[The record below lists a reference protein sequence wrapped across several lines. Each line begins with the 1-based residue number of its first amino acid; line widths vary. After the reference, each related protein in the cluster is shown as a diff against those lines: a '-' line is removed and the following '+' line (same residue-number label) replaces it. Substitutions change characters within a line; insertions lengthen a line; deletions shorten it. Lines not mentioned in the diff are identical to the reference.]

1 MSNTSGKIVKRE
13 RVKQLTQCNTA
24 KLTQPRPNLAEPMG
38 RHRADEKVVNYL
50 VFQDALVTE
59 DFAEDVF
66 AHVTVH
72 GRQGVVKEIDIGI
85 CIHGTRQAHALPL
98 TSAQVEAL
106 PRSRPKVKGRK
117 QRCFFPPPK

>member
-1 MSNTSGKIVKRE
+1 M
-13 RVKQLTQCNTA
+13 
-24 KLTQPRPNLAEPMG
+24 
-38 RHRADEKVVNYL
+38 NYL
-50 VFQDALVTE
+50 VFQDTLVTE

-106 PRSRPKVKGRK
+106 PQGQGQRLKAEYSVAFILVQNDTLQLKSTQTNK
-117 QRCFFPPPK
+117 QTKTTTTTKNNNIKTKEGKTSSAHAY